1 MDGAQRHV
9 KIISWNVN
17 SIRARLERVQALL
30 QRHEPDLLCLQETK
44 VADEAFPHDALAEVG
59 YLAEVYGQKT
69 YNGVALLSREPLDDV
84 RRGFPRDPAADQ
96 PRVIG
101 ADIGDLRVINVY
113 VVNGKT
119 VGDPAYQIKLRWL
132 DTLAGWL
139 REHHAPGRPLL
150 IVGDFNVAPDDR
162 DLHDPEQWRGRVLCS
177 DAERQRLRAL
187 LNWGLVDLQREQ
199 SAEGGLYTWWDY
211 RFGAFAKDQGIRI
224 DLALGTPSVVGRCLT
239 VEVDR
244 EERKKASGLGNP
256 SDHAP
261 LIVTLKA

>member
-1 MDGAQRHV
+1 V

-30 QRHEPDLLCLQETK
+30 ERHEPDLLCLQETK
-44 VADEAFPHDALAEVG
+44 VADEAFPYDALSEVG
-59 YLAEVYGQKT
+59 YRAEVYGQKT
-69 YNGVALLSREPLDDV
+69 YNGVALVSRGPLDDV

-101 ADIGDLRVINVY
+101 ADLGDLRVINAY
-113 VVNGKT
+113 VVNGKS
-119 VGDPAYQIKLRWL
+119 VGDPAYQLKLRWL
-132 DTLAGWL
+132 DALATWL
-139 REHHAPGRPLL
+139 REHHDPARPLL

-162 DLHDPEQWRGRVLCS
+162 DLHDPDLWRGRVLCS

-187 LNWGLVDLQREQ
+187 LEWGLVDLQREL
-199 SAEGGLYTWWDY
+199 SAEGGHYTWWDY
-211 RFGAFAKDQGIRI
+211 RFGAFAKDWGIRI
-224 DLALGTPSVVGRCLT
+224 DLALGTRAVVARGFA

-244 EERKKASGLGNP
+244 EERKKITGSGNP

-261 LIVTLKA
+261 LIVTLKT